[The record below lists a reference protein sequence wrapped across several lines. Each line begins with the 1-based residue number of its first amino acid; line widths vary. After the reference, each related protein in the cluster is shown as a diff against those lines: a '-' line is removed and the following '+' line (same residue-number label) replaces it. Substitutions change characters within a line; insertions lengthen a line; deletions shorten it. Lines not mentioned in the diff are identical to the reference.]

1 MEQVF
6 ARIESYLD
14 GQMADGERQAFEAD
28 LNADATLGA
37 DLAFYLNAREALG
50 EAAYEQRKAELLA
63 LLPDTDEVP
72 ETGRRAFSLRSVWGI
87 GLAASLAL
95 MIGLSYWAFTAK
107 ADVTFRQMAE
117 GFTTEKMAGVTTMGS
132 SETSLQNSLDHFN
145 EGHFAEARDGFLVY
159 LQQSPNDPVALEGV
173 ARAHTALGEYRL
185 ALNQLAMLEN
195 LGGPY
200 NSAKFYTALVLVRR
214 NAPGDSAQARAIL
227 ETLVG
232 NKGGRYKDARRL
244 LEKM

>member
-6 ARIESYLD
+6 TRIESYLD
-14 GQMADGERQAFEAD
+14 GQMADAEREAFEAD
-28 LNADATLGA
+28 LTTDATLSP
-37 DLAFYLNAREALG
+37 DLAFYLHAREALG

-63 LLPDTDEVP
+63 LLPEADEMP
-72 ETGRRAFSLRSVWGI
+72 TTGGRAFSLRSVWGI

-95 MIGLSYWAFTAK
+95 LIGLGYWAFTANE
-107 ADVTFRQMAE
+107 DITFRQMAE
-117 GFTTEKMAGVTTMGS
+117 GFTTQKMSGVTTMGNGG
-132 SETSLQNSLDHFN
+132 TSLQSSLDRFN
-145 EGHFAEARDGFLVY
+145 EGRFGEARDGFLLY
-159 LQQSPNDPVALEGV
+159 LQQSPNDPVALEGA

-185 ALNQLAMLEN
+185 ALNQLAVLEN

-200 NSAKFYTALVLVRR
+200 NSAKFYTALVFLRR
-214 NAPGDSAQARAIL
+214 NASGDLPKARAIL

-232 NKGGRYKDARRL
+232 NKGGRYKESQQL